1 MERMTPDDVNMLRI
15 EDDVSA
21 VHGLTIGVFAG
32 PQPSFDDVQDLVES
46 RIGFVPRCRQRLV
59 KVPFDLERPVWV
71 DDPHF
76 SIDFHV
82 RATALPERREID
94 ALSALVSRL
103 QSQRMDRGKPLWELW
118 VVSNL
123 KEDHWGLISKVHYAM
138 IDGVSG
144 TDLFGILLDETPTHS
159 ERHEFSPKKLPGRRE
174 LIQDAVSDLL
184 FDPVETIQAA
194 STAAAIP
201 IGAVRRAVNGLF
213 PRPETVGF
221 RAQIGPHR
229 RWHRCQLPLDLFHK
243 VRDSHGCDTSD
254 VVLAA
259 IAGGIR
265 HYLLD
270 QGEPVPKSLTALIP
284 LAIASEQTGF
294 THDVTATRARL
305 PLGIEDP
312 LARLDAISAQTALT
326 ARTRGAVAG
335 DALRRQD
342 QFSAPTV
349 MALGMRSAMREAHE
363 AAGIDTVLLNV
374 PGPEDT
380 QHVLGRE
387 LLKAYPV
394 IPLAGRVRMAI
405 AALSY
410 RDTLSLGITGDYDAT
425 PDMHVLAEGI
435 AAAVD
440 ELVV

>member
-1 MERMTPDDVNMLRI
+1 MERMTPDDVNLLRI

-32 PQPSFDDVQDLVES
+32 PQPAFDDIQDRVLS

-59 KVPFDLERPVWV
+59 KVPFDIERPVWV

-82 RATALPERREID
+82 RATALPERREVD

-144 TDLFGILLDETPTHS
+144 TDLFGILLDETPADS
-159 ERHEFSPKKLPGRRE
+159 EPEEYSPRPLPGRRA
-174 LIQDAVSDLL
+174 LLQGALADLL
-184 FDPVETIQAA
+184 FDPIEAAQAA

-201 IGAVRRAVNGLF
+201 IGALRRSLNAL
-213 PRPETVGF
+213 RPGQEQSGF
-221 RAQIGPHR
+221 RAEIGPHR

-265 HYLLD
+265 QYLLARD
-270 QGEPVPKSLTALIP
+270 EPLPRSLTALIP

-312 LARLDAISAQTALT
+312 VARLDAISAQTALS
-326 ARTRGAVAG
+326 ARSRGAVAG

-363 AAGIDTVLLNV
+363 ASGIDTVVLNV

-394 IPLAGRVRMAI
+394 IPLAGRVRIAI

-410 RDTLSLGITGDYDAT
+410 RDTLSFGITGDYDAT
-425 PDMHVLAEGI
+425 PDLHLLAQGI
-435 AAAVD
+435 GSAVED
-440 ELVV
+440 LVT